1 MKINNFF
8 LSGQNQTDEMHP
20 GSCSAGKL
28 CLQILL
34 HVLVETNTQTGPIY
48 HQQQQQQKLTMDV
61 ENHLFINVSTC
72 FNSPFN
78 LHSHFVFMSLNII

>member
-28 CLQILL
+28 CLQLL
-34 HVLVETNTQTGPIY
+34 VHVLEANTQTGQT
-48 HQQQQQQKLTMDV
+48 HQQQQKKLTMDV
-61 ENHLFINVSTC
+61 ENHLFINVLTC

-78 LHSHFVFMSLNII
+78 LHSHFVFLSLNII